1 MGDPTGDAMR
11 FETAAVHAGQDPEP
25 VYGAVNVPIYQNAT
39 YLQEEVGKPKVWDY
53 ARGGN
58 PTRAAFEATL
68 AVLEGGERCFAFAS
82 GMAAET
88 TLLLTLRP
96 GDHVLLADDVYGGTY
111 RLLSKVLGPWG
122 LAFDTCDLTDP
133 ASVRDAVR
141 AETRFVWVETPSNPT
156 LKIVDIAAVS
166 SAAHAGGAKVVVD
179 NTFATPAA
187 QRPLALG
194 ADVVVHSVTK
204 YIGGHSDLI
213 GGALVTRDAE
223 LAEPLGFLVNA
234 IGAVPGPMDSYLALR
249 GLKTLAMRMER
260 HASSAGAIA
269 AFLTSHPKVNQVYY
283 PGLASHPGH
292 DVAAR
297 QMSNFGG
304 IVSFTVD
311 SAEEAVAIAQRTELF
326 FLAESLGGVES
337 LIEVPGPMTHAS
349 VAGSPI
355 EVPPELIRL
364 SVGVEHP
371 DDLIEDL
378 RRALG

>member
-1 MGDPTGDAMR
+1 
-11 FETAAVHAGQDPEP
+11 
-25 VYGAVNVPIYQNAT
+25 
-39 YLQEEVGKPKVWDY
+39 
-53 ARGGN
+53 
-58 PTRAAFEATL
+58 
-68 AVLEGGERCFAFAS
+68 
-82 GMAAET
+82 
-88 TLLLTLRP
+88 
-96 GDHVLLADDVYGGTY
+96 
-111 RLLSKVLGPWG
+111 VLGPWG